1 MNASGRRYRAGE
13 SIEDFCRACKTDRIH
28 TVIAADADGRP
39 IRVDCG
45 YCHSEHN
52 YRGGPRVGKVPGSA
66 SGDPGSGAPHEED
79 EPKRGL
85 QEDNRGGRHERGR
98 RATPSG
104 SPRSHSDQK
113 PFPIVS
119 DRERTGPPMTLDH
132 ADDLEL
138 LLRRVIR
145 EETGITPVV
154 PAEKW
159 RGGMLV
165 LRPGTPGLQER
176 TWPIETF
183 FHKVVM
189 LRNRLRTLEQQ
200 VNSAD
205 LPDDAKVRLQGY
217 ISGCYGSLT
226 SFNVLFAD
234 EDDQFKGS
242 GGD

>member
-1 MNASGRRYRAGE
+1 MDPRRYRAGE

-52 YRGGPRVGKVPGSA
+52 YRGGARIGVETRGTRAGTAPTPSTPRSRSA
-66 SGDPGSGAPHEED
+66 SDPD
-79 EPKRGL
+79 
-85 QEDNRGGRHERGR
+85 
-98 RATPSG
+98 
-104 SPRSHSDQK
+104 

-119 DRERTGPPMTLDH
+119 DRERTSPQMSLEHD
-132 ADDLEL
+132 ADLEM

-145 EETGITPVV
+145 EETGITAVT

-159 RGGMLV
+159 RGGTLI
-165 LRPGTPGLQER
+165 LKPGTPGLQDKS
-176 TWPIETF
+176 WPIETF

-200 VNSAD
+200 VNAAE
-205 LPDDAKVRLQGY
+205 LPDDVKVKLQGY
-217 ISGCYGSLT
+217 ISGCYGTLT
-226 SFNVLFAD
+226 SFNVLFA
-234 EDDQFKGS
+234 EEEDQFKGA